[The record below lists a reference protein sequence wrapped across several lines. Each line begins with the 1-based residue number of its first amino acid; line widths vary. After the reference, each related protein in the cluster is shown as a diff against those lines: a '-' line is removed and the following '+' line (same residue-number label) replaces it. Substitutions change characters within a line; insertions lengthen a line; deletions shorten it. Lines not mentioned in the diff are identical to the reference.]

1 MNLISTSVPKA
12 SKHTASIPSKIDG
25 RSVTEAGVTVYLPVD
40 LVLVLDLTI
49 LLRRVLNLQSL
60 ARLVQHIV
68 QALADRRLLAIL
80 RTGIPLAPAVLHRS
94 TATQSAPYP
103 RRNSGGTFKAWVAK
117 SGHPV
122 ENPDANLGFCFLI
135 FEGTRL

>member
-68 QALADRRLLAIL
+68 QALADRRLLA
-80 RTGIPLAPAVLHRS
+80 AVLHRS
-94 TATQSAPYP
+94 TATQSAP
-103 RRNSGGTFKAWVAK
+103 
-117 SGHPV
+117 HPS
-122 ENPDANLGFCFLI
+122 
-135 FEGTRL
+135 FERTA